1 MNRQQFRDS
10 LKALGMTRGQF
21 AKHVGL
27 HPASVYHWG
36 GQDHPVPHWA
46 VMLVAA
52 WEANKRQEAEL
63 RMTLHREARLLAELE
78 PLRQF
83 AA

>member
-1 MNRQQFRDS
+1 MTRQQFRDS

-21 AKHVGL
+21 AKHVSL

-52 WEANKRQEAEL
+52 WTENRRLISRVNELVLRCMEEAA
-63 RMTLHREARLLAELE
+63 
-78 PLRQF
+78 
-83 AA
+83 